1 MSISFPDDNGGRFES
16 PPTTEQML
24 LRLDA
29 MVGQTM
35 EIIRRSLTA
44 DDDESATTYWNATHQ
59 MALLGNAFVAADPAL
74 VDAPPVKPGDPPRWQ
89 PIIETKALAYAASH
103 PNDADLQHL
112 VTYFSADRGA
122 HLHSLDIGVGA
133 RIWDVPKERLLDDV
147 AAGDVSIL
155 EPHEI
160 PDDLQLGPSAQS

>member
-1 MSISFPDDNGGRFES
+1 MDYRDDNGGRFES

-74 VDAPPVKPGDPPRWQ
+74 ADAPPVKPGDPPIWQ
-89 PIIETKALAYAASH
+89 PIIEEKARAYAASH
-103 PNDADLQHL
+103 PDDADLMQL
-112 VTYFSADRGA
+112 TTYFSADRDA
-122 HLHSLDIGVGA
+122 HLHSLDLGVKA
-133 RIWDVPKERLLDDV
+133 RIWDVPAERLLDDV
-147 AAGDVSIL
+147 AAGLVSML

-160 PDDLQLGPSAQS
+160 PYDLQLGPSAQS